1 MLPNCPVAC
10 NDCDIGCADLNEHCP
25 AWKKSGE
32 CEGNKV
38 WGILDQDLCTWNS
51 WKIRGTIHKLCLH

>member
-10 NDCDIGCADLNEHCP
+10 NDCDVGCADLNEYCP

-32 CEGNKV
+32 CEENKV
-38 WGILDQDLCTWNS
+38 GEQGLI
-51 WKIRGTIHKLCLH
+51 CLNLIEVRM